1 MMSRLQLLS
10 LPLVVT
16 VLVVSSCEVSSNQA
30 ITAPESD
37 AGTLDA
43 QSVSLLAASNTWT
56 ATHSLLQ
63 PRAYMVAGTINSI
76 IYVVAGLAP
85 TGTLPPFFLTSTVQ
99 AYRVATNTWS
109 LKKSL
114 PAPRAQ
120 LNGASVIN
128 GRLYVTGGSNSAVVP
143 VVPTKTL
150 YVYTPGTNTWAR
162 KADLPQAG
170 WNGAQGVIAGLLY
183 VYVGRTQNQED
194 GFFRYTP
201 ITNTWIRLAPP
212 PTEHSNAAVGVIGG
226 KFYLAG
232 GQTSVAISKALDVYN
247 PATNTWTT
255 RAPMPQ
261 ARSHMAST
269 VINGQLFVASGVV
282 DNGKVATAL
291 AYNPSTNTWATKAS
305 MPAVRAAAAGA
316 AANGLFF
323 VLGGLDGNDKV
334 LSTVRA
340 YAP

>member
-1 MMSRLQLLS
+1 MRVIGPPGGQPVVFALCFALTACEGALSRDL
-10 LPLVVT
+10 T
-16 VLVVSSCEVSSNQA
+16 G
-30 ITAPESD
+30 PESD

-63 PRAYMVAGTINSI
+63 RRAYMVAGTINNI
-76 IYVVAGLAP
+76 IYVVGGYSP
-85 TGTLPPFFLTSTVQ
+85 TGAVPPFFWTSTVQ
-99 AYRVATNTWS
+99 AYNVATNSWS

-120 LNGASVIN
+120 LHGASVIN
-128 GRLYVTGGSNSAVVP
+128 GRLYVTGGGNSAG
-143 VVPTKTL
+143 VPTKTL
-150 YVYTPGTNTWAR
+150 FVYTPATNTWSR

-194 GFFRYTP
+194 GFFRYNPT
-201 ITNTWIRLAPP
+201 TNTWIRLAPP
-212 PTEHSNAAVGVIGG
+212 PTEHSNPAVGVIGG

-255 RAPMPQ
+255 KAPMPEP
-261 ARSHMAST
+261 RSNMAST
-269 VINGQLFVASGVV
+269 VINGRLFVASGIV
-282 DNGKVATAL
+282 DGVGKVATAL
-291 AYNPSTNTWATKAS
+291 AYNASTNTWATKAS
-305 MPAVRAAAAGA
+305 MPAVRADAAGA

-323 VLGGLDGNDKV
+323 VIGGLDQSDQI
-334 LSTVRA
+334 LTTVRA
-340 YAP
+340 YTP